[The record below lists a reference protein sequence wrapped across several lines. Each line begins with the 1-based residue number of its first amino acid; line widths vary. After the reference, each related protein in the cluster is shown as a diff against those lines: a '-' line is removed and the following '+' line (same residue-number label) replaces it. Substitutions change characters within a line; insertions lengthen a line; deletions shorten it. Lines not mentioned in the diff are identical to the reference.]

1 MGGHAQLPS
10 TSSLF
15 GALLLLFCLQEFCR
29 ILDDVIVH
37 GFPMLHQMDSV
48 LTEEKDSMMPD
59 TSPKSSPQPFIPF
72 LAPSPMT
79 PFFRSGTPKLSGRC
93 ILNFSAVES
102 LISTTAVDCLA
113 SFAPFL
119 ANVICCPQFQA
130 TLVILIGQSS
140 KNTGMLALDSTH
152 ANYCLSDFQQILESR
167 GANDDLQQI
176 CSIHPLNLTEG
187 SCPVNDISEFESAV
201 DSSRLL
207 AACGKVDAVN
217 ECCSQICQNAIL
229 EAARKIAS
237 RDGGLTST
245 DITSNLPG
253 HYSRIDACRSI
264 VLRWLSSRL
273 NPLSAK
279 HVLRRISNC
288 HVNEACPLV
297 FPDTTKVA
305 EYCVNRIKNHTRC
318 CKAMSNYVSHL
329 QKQSFITNL
338 QALDCAALLGLKL
351 QNMNVTTDIYSFCQI
366 TLKDFSLQV
375 GSQESGCLLPSLP
388 SDATLD
394 PSSGISFT
402 CDLNDNIAAPWPS
415 VSGPPTSSCNKSV
428 NFPALPAATSAH
440 IGENGMD
447 TRLPLFIAFLLA
459 LQMLS

>member
-1 MGGHAQLPS
+1 MLQL
-10 TSSLF
+10 
-15 GALLLLFCLQEFCR
+15 GLQEFCCK
-29 ILDDVIVH
+29 LDDVIVR
-37 GFPMLHQMDSV
+37 GFPLHS
-48 LTEEKDSMMPD
+48 T
-59 TSPKSSPQPFIPF
+59 PQPFIPF

-79 PFFRSGTPKLSGRC
+79 PFFNNSTPKLSGRC
-93 ILNFSAVES
+93 TLNFSAVDS

-113 SFAPFL
+113 SFAPLL

-152 ANYCLSDFQQILESR
+152 ANYCLSDFQRILESR
-167 GANDDLQQI
+167 GASDDLEQI

-187 SCPVNDISEFESAV
+187 SCPVNDISEFESAI
-201 DSSRLL
+201 DSAKLL

-217 ECCSQICQNAIL
+217 ECCSQICQNAIR
-229 EAARKIAS
+229 EAARKIAL
-237 RDGGLTST
+237 RDGGLTSM
-245 DITSNLPG
+245 DITDNLHE
-253 HYSRIDACRSI
+253 HYSRIDGCRSI

-273 NPLSAK
+273 DPLSAK
-279 HVLRRISNC
+279 HVLRQISNC
-288 HVNEACPLV
+288 NVNEACPLV

-305 EYCVNRIKNHTRC
+305 EYCGNRIKNHNAC
-318 CKAMSNYVSHL
+318 CNAMDNYVSHL

-338 QALDCAALLGLKL
+338 QALDCASLLGLKL
-351 QNMNVTTDIYSFCQI
+351 QKMNVTTNIYSLCQI

-388 SDATLD
+388 SDAMFD

-415 VSGPPTSSCNKSV
+415 APEAPTSSCNKSI
-428 NFPALPAATSAH
+428 NLPELPAATSAH
-440 IGENGMD
+440 IGENGKD
-447 TRLPLFIAFLLA
+447 IKLPLAFYLICLLFQVKIEKTQSFLCSLLCCWFFKCFRDPA
-459 LQMLS
+459 VDISFNPYYI